1 MARLIK
7 KKIAFSRGKYKF
19 NIELKSPITIILGN
33 SSTGKTLFYNM
44 LNEYSIDKS
53 IESFT
58 FINGLKN
65 KGEVEAL
72 LSIPNRINIID
83 NADIILNKPLS
94 FYEKSNNQ
102 YIILG
107 RMIEKYSLRN
117 ESIAVMVNKDNTFKL
132 MYPMIA
138 KE

>member
-107 RMIEKYSLRN
+107 RMIEKYSLKN

>member
-117 ESIAVMVNKDNTFKL
+117 ESIAVMVNKGNTFKL